1 MKIGI
6 ISDIHGNLE
15 ALTSALDVMVASQ
28 VDEIVCL
35 GDIVGYGAN
44 PHECIELVRKQCT
57 LVVLGNHDQ
66 AAVDLRAAEY
76 FSDLARAAVEWTA
89 QQLSPDEKQY
99 LAGLPLTAERAEA
112 LLVHASP
119 RQPGEWNYLF
129 SESEARMAFGA
140 FPHRICFVG
149 HSHVPG
155 VFAEH
160 SGALQVGTGDRFIV
174 NVGSVGQPRDGDP
187 RLSVGIFDPR
197 TWSYQNV
204 RAPYDVD
211 SARAKILDAG
221 LPVMLGDRL
230 LRGR

>member
-6 ISDIHGNLE
+6 ISDIHANLE
-15 ALTSALDVMVASQ
+15 ALTAALEVMTGSH

-44 PHECIELVRKQCT
+44 PGECLELIRKRCAR
-57 LVVLGNHDQ
+57 VVLGNHDQ
-66 AAVDLRAAEY
+66 AAVDLAAAEY
-76 FSDLARAAVEWTA
+76 FSDPARMAVEWTA
-89 QQLSPDEKQY
+89 QRLSEDEKRY
-99 LAGLPLTAERAEA
+99 LAGLPLTAERAGV

-119 RQPGEWNYLF
+119 REPGAWDYLF

-160 SGALQVGTGDRFIV
+160 SRAPQVGKEDRFIV

-187 RLSVGIFDPR
+187 RLSVGVFDSGM
-197 TWSYQNV
+197 WSYTNV
-204 RAPYDVD
+204 RVPYDVA

-221 LPVMLGDRL
+221 LPVILGDRL
-230 LRGR
+230 LKGR